1 MSTQP
6 IRRRT
11 TAISRSTTTG
21 TNSNSNSFWGTLAGY
36 ASELAPVAGPLLDA
50 IGQTANAIDRAE
62 QRSRYLEAAAPEEEE
77 EDWNE

>member
-6 IRRRT
+6 TRRRT

-21 TNSNSNSFWGTLAGY
+21 TNSNSFWGTLAGY
-36 ASELAPVAGPLLDA
+36 ANELAPVAGPLLDA

-62 QRSRYLEAAAPEEEE
+62 QRSRCLEGPWEEGEWCKE
-77 EDWNE
+77 